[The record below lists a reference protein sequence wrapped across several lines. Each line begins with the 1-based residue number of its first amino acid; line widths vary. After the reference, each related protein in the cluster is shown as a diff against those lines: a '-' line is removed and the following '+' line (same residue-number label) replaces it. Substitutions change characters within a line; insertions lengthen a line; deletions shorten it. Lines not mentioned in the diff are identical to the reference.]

1 MPLHYMVATAVSFAV
16 FILVFIRPEAGLYM
30 VLFSMLLSPEFGAG
44 ASQKLAEGR
53 SVVIRLEDVLLV
65 VIAFS
70 WLAKMAVNK
79 DLGVAVKNRLNGPIV
94 AYVTVTLLAT
104 IVGYLSGTVRTRAG
118 WFYVLKYVEYFVVFY
133 MTVNNLRDRDQAWR
147 LMMTAFFTAA
157 VVSLIGIAQIP
168 SGQRVS
174 APFEGDAGEPN
185 TFGGYLLLM
194 MAILGG
200 LALETQYAR
209 VRVWALGLVGLMF
222 VPFMFTLSRASY
234 LGVIPTMLT
243 LAAFSRRRR
252 VMIGLLII
260 GAALSPLLLSN
271 LMPASVKERIAY
283 TFKTQ
288 SDQPTVRVGRIG
300 FDPSTSER
308 LNSMRDALVG
318 WIHRPVLGYGVTG
331 FRFMDAQYFRTLIE
345 TGIVGLACFLWL
357 VVTVLRSAGD
367 ALALL
372 RDPDDRGIAVGF
384 LAGTVGILVHAIGS
398 NTFIIIRVMEPFW
411 FFMAIVIALPL
422 LEQVQPAPTPTPQ
435 PVRSFV
441 RYST

>member
-1 MPLHYMVATAVSFAV
+1 MPLHYMVAAAVGFAV

-44 ASQKLAEGR
+44 ASQKMAEGR
-53 SVVIRLEDVLLV
+53 SVVIRLEDILLV

-79 DLGVAVKNRLNGPIV
+79 ELGVAVRNRLNRPIV

-104 IVGYLSGTVRTRAG
+104 LVGYLSGTVRTRAG

-147 LMMTAFFTAA
+147 LMMTAFVTAGI
-157 VVSLIGIAQIP
+157 VSLVGIAQIP

-174 APFEGDAGEPN
+174 APFEGETGEPN

-194 MAILGG
+194 MAILSG
-200 LALETQYAR
+200 LALETQYTR
-209 VRVWALGLVGLMF
+209 VRAWSLGLVGIMF
-222 VPFMFTLSRASY
+222 VPFIFTLSRASY
-234 LGVIPTMLT
+234 LGVIPTLLT
-243 LAAFSRRRR
+243 LAVFSQRRRA
-252 VMIGLLII
+252 VVTILVI
-260 GAALSPLLLSN
+260 GALLSPLLLSN
-271 LMPASVKERIAY
+271 LMPVSVKERIAY

-288 SDQPTVRVGRIG
+288 QNQPTVHVGNIG

-308 LNSMRDALVG
+308 FHSMRDALVG
-318 WIHRPVLGYGVTG
+318 WIQRPVLGYGVTG
-331 FRFMDAQYFRTLIE
+331 FRFMDAQYFRTLVE

-357 VVTVLRSAGD
+357 VITVLRSAGD
-367 ALALL
+367 SLALL
-372 RDPDDRGIAVGF
+372 RDPDDRGIVVGF
-384 LAGTVGILVHAIGS
+384 LAGTVGILTHAIGS
-398 NTFIIIRVMEPFW
+398 NTFIIVRVMEPFW
-411 FFMAIVIALPL
+411 FFMAVVIALPL
-422 LEQVQPAPTPTPQ
+422 LEQAEPAPTPAAPL
-435 PVRSFV
+435 VRSF